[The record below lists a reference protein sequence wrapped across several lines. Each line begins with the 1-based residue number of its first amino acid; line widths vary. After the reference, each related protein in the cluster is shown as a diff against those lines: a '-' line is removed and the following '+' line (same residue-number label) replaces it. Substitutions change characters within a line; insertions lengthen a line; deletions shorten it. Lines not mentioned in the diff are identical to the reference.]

1 MYTYDG
7 RNKNEKLQ
15 HWAMTHQ
22 PQDNMAYKEA
32 WWENIVFLRDRII
45 ADMFYWPM
53 ISGLGLSLE
62 SMEEKISENYDI
74 VGTHYSKSIELP
86 VILMRYKGV
95 EIVFRYNFYDYEVTV
110 ISDRD
115 IELSKGLFDEKNG
128 NFYYQGFPE
137 KYKVRVPYSK
147 SKKCFSV
154 SIGHPCNYNF
164 YTFMFLLKNELD
176 KI

>member
-1 MYTYDG
+1 MYAYDG

-22 PQDNMAYKEA
+22 PQDNMVYKEA

-53 ISGLGLSLE
+53 ISGLELSLE
-62 SMEEKISENYDI
+62 SMEEKISENYEI

-86 VILMRYKGV
+86 VILMRYKGA

-110 ISDRD
+110 VSDKE
-115 IELSKGLFDEKNG
+115 IELPNGLFDKDEKY
-128 NFYYQGFPE
+128 FHYQGFPE

-154 SIGHPCNYNF
+154 CIGNPCNFNF
-164 YTFMFLLKNELD
+164 YTFMYLLKNELD